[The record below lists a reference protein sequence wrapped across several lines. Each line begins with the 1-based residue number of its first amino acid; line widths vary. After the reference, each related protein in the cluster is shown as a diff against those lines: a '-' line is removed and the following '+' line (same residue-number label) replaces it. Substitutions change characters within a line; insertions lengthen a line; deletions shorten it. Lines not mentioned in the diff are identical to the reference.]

1 MNNNIYS
8 VLSTL
13 SDLESDDNST
23 HLESSDNDNYENLES
38 SDNDTNLESSD
49 NDTNLESS
57 NNDTNLESSNNDN
70 IYQPKFRSNIT
81 NNKLNWNKFP
91 KNNIKIKKYNQKKI
105 LCQNFIFNGK
115 CNYDTKCLYA
125 HDILEQN
132 IDPHRKKT
140 LDLLLDN
147 NDLSDIDL
155 SQYNNKIL
163 LRELLT
169 YTKMCDLCILKKCT
183 GGYNCKY
190 GCCIEKY
197 LICYDDLCYNHCTD
211 NNCKKIHLSK
221 RNLKPIYNKIS
232 HIIYDNKNKLNTTNI
247 SIDNINSSN
256 YLLKCLTDINN
267 TFNNNDNN
275 HTYKNFINNESSDD
289 EDCNHSIFL
298 DKFKNIFIDD

>member
-13 SDLESDDNST
+13 SDLES
-23 HLESSDNDNYENLES
+23 
-38 SDNDTNLESSD
+38 SDNDTNFESD
-49 NDTNLESS
+49 NNKLNFESDNNNLNLESD
-57 NNDTNLESSNNDN
+57 NNNLNLESVDNYN
-70 IYQPKFRSNIT
+70 IYQPKFRYNIT
-81 NNKLNWNKFP
+81 NNKLYWNKFQ
-91 KNNIKIKKYNQKKI
+91 KTNIKIKKYNQKKI
-105 LCQNFIFNGK
+105 LCQNFIFNDK
-115 CNYDTKCLYA
+115 CDYDTRCLYA

-211 NNCKKIHLSK
+211 NNCKKNHLSK

-267 TFNNNDNN
+267 TFNNDNN
-275 HTYKNFINNESSDD
+275 NNHKYINFTNNESSDD

>member
-1 MNNNIYS
+1 MYIYSLYIMNNNIYS
-8 VLSTL
+8 VLSIL
-13 SDLESDDNST
+13 SDLDSDNENDATFESSDNENNAT
-23 HLESSDNDNYENLES
+23 LESSDDDSTPQNKTSTFY
-38 SDNDTNLESSD
+38 SD
-49 NDTNLESS
+49 
-57 NNDTNLESSNNDN
+57 NDN
-70 IYQPKFRSNIT
+70 IYQPKVRFNNT

-91 KNNIKIKKYNQKKI
+91 KTNIKIKKYNQKKI

-232 HIIYDNKNKLNTTNI
+232 HIIYDNKNKLNNTNI

-256 YLLKCLTDINN
+256 YLFKCLTDINN
-267 TFNNNDNN
+267 AFNDNN
-275 HTYKNFINNESSDD
+275 HQYKNKNFTFDESSDD
-289 EDCNHSIFL
+289 EDCDHSIFV